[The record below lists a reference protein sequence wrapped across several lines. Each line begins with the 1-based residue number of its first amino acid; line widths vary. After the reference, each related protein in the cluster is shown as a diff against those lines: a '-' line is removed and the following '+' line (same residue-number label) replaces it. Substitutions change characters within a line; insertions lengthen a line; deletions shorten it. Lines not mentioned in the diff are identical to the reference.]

1 MLICRS
7 IVKVIIFPDGMIAF
21 LACDLYFPAI
31 TIVVVICKPV
41 RNRNNIRILIVD
53 IFTTFILHLFY
64 RPLVFGGVNLL
75 WSFSVDNSL
84 VFLICF

>member
-64 RPLVFGGVNLL
+64 RPLVFHLDVKGILPQLFFYSIRIGM
-75 WSFSVDNSL
+75 
-84 VFLICF
+84 